1 MECGISDEKFSL
13 RITHCAFRIDVM
25 IRGLG
30 TDIIEIARVD
40 KALRRENF
48 KAFVFTETEQA
59 YCESRGKNSAAS
71 YAARFAA
78 KEAFFK
84 ALGTGILMPLTDVE
98 IVNDERGA
106 PKINLHGKVEAL
118 TDGKKI
124 FISLSHSRDFATAT
138 CIIEQKNSLKHD
150 A

>member
-1 MECGISDEKFSL
+1 
-13 RITHCAFRIDVM
+13 M
-25 IRGLG
+25 IIGLG
-30 TDIIEIARVD
+30 TDIIEIERIR
-40 KALRRENF
+40 KAIAKKNF
-48 KAFVFTETEQA
+48 RDNVFTETEQA
-59 YCESRGKNSAAS
+59 YCQSRGKNSAAS

-98 IVNDERGA
+98 IVNDKRGA
-106 PKINLHGKVEAL
+106 PKINLHGRFKTL
-118 TDGKKI
+118 TDGKK
-124 FISLSHSRDFATAT
+124 FSISLSHSRDFATAT